1 MPKIFDLVLCHD
13 LECSKYSQRCTD
25 VWLNVQYS
33 QKARREVN
41 NDR

>member
-1 MPKIFDLVLCHD
+1 MQKMSDLMLCHD

-33 QKARREVN
+33 QKAGREVN
-41 NDR
+41 DR